1 MPKEPTPLRIDELD
15 VPALSAEAARFRCWL
30 DAEDLVAASRTSSG
44 FKFVSRTWND
54 SGAEATTLSSR
65 VRIWP
70 ATGHTD
76 RR

>member
-1 MPKEPTPLRIDELD
+1 MPEEPTSLRIDELD
-15 VPALSAEAARFRCWL
+15 VPALSAETARFRSWL

-44 FKFVSRTWND
+44 AQIRSRTWK
-54 SGAEATTLSSR
+54 SGAEATTPGFG
-65 VRIWP
+65 VGIWP

>member
-15 VPALSAEAARFRCWL
+15 VPALSAEAARLRSWL
-30 DAEDLVAASRTSSG
+30 DAEDLVAAARTSSG
-44 FKFVSRTWND
+44 AQIRFSNLEVRR
-54 SGAEATTLSSR
+54 AEATTPGSR

>member
-15 VPALSAEAARFRCWL
+15 VPRCPQRQRASGPGSTRRIWSPLLGQAQAL
-30 DAEDLVAASRTSSG
+30 
-44 FKFVSRTWND
+44 KFVSRTWND
-54 SGAEATTLSSR
+54 SGAEATTPGSR